1 MLEWVGMGK
10 KMRIKVLIIGLIIL
24 LATPVFADEFTL
36 KKSSDDDTIFNL
48 LQYSAWVLI
57 DLDTVLTYRTIN
69 RYGLEAEATR
79 FWRGILDKPALV
91 FAIDMVIKVGIVWG
105 TSKLYKKNKIL
116 AYAIIVLVNVVQI
129 YCVNSHLK
137 AWRK

>member
-1 MLEWVGMGK
+1 MK
-10 KMRIKVLIIGLIIL
+10 RLIFIIFFLILINP
-24 LATPVFADEFTL
+24 AFAKDFKFKL
-36 KKSSDDDTIFNL
+36 SSDNETIFNL

>member
-1 MLEWVGMGK
+1 
-10 KMRIKVLIIGLIIL
+10 MRRILAIL
-24 LATPVFADEFTL
+24 LFFCVICWSLFADEFTL

-57 DLDTVLTYRTIN
+57 DMDTVLTYRTIN

-79 FWRGILDKPALV
+79 FWRGISDKPALV

-105 TSKLYKKNKIL
+105 TSKLYKKNKLL

-129 YCVNSHLK
+129 YCVHSHLR
-137 AWRK
+137 AWRKR